1 LFDESNIYIFQNPT
15 MSAQRHSSIDSG
27 LLSSDAALYN
37 TEQTVLKP
45 VFSSSGNNPNMSPN
59 NLPPLSR
66 SNTGP
71 SQQRP
76 RSAES
81 AYDRRR
87 TFHEAPSG
95 GKIHPK
101 EDSDS
106 DPGIVPDVT
115 KLLLGNRHRRSK
127 ATPATYSIHINT
139 LYVYQQ
145 PTIPVENPMY
155 QQLPVDRNDE
165 SPPSPCSKPT
175 GYQYVWPMKKPGIVI
190 A

>member
-1 LFDESNIYIFQNPT
+1 MSQNN
-15 MSAQRHSSIDSG
+15 Q
-27 LLSSDAALYN
+27 
-37 TEQTVLKP
+37 
-45 VFSSSGNNPNMSPN
+45 
-59 NLPPLSR
+59 PPISR
-66 SNTGP
+66 RNTGP
-71 SQQRP
+71 SQQRS

-81 AYDRRR
+81 AYNRRKS
-87 TFHEAPSG
+87 FHEAPSG
-95 GKIHPK
+95 GTIHPK

-127 ATPATYSIHINT
+127 ASPATYSIHINT

-165 SPPSPCSKPT
+165 SPPSPCSKPA
-175 GYQYVWPMKKPGIVI
+175 GYQYVWPTTRPGIV
-190 A
+190 AV

>member
-1 LFDESNIYIFQNPT
+1 
-15 MSAQRHSSIDSG
+15 MAGQRTSSIDSG
-27 LLSSDAALYN
+27 LLSSDVASSN
-37 TEQTVLKP
+37 RDQTALKP
-45 VFSSSGNNPNMSPN
+45 VFSSPGNNPNMSQN
-59 NLPPLSR
+59 NQPPLSR
-66 SNTGP
+66 RYTGP

-76 RSAES
+76 RSAET
-81 AYDRRR
+81 AYNRRSV
-87 TFHEAPSG
+87 HEAPSG
-95 GKIHPK
+95 GTINPK

-106 DPGIVPDVT
+106 DLGIVPDVT

-165 SPPSPCSKPT
+165 SPPSPCSRPA
-175 GYQYVWPMKKPGIVI
+175 GYQYVWPTSRPGIVTD
-190 A
+190 